1 MTAVFGILSVLA
13 IALLFAGVFQRRI
26 EQTLAPAVF
35 AIIAILYFFGL
46 AGALYTGFWVVYGVA
61 AGGLAFTVWRMLKKR
76 ASLRELALTP
86 GLAVFGAW
94 LVICVLLS
102 IGRVV
107 SQWDALTH
115 WSLVVKNMY
124 YCDAFGNIAGA
135 GSAFAEYPPAVGLF
149 EYFLVRSSPVFSEP
163 VVYIAHNMLLLSLL
177 APALSGA
184 KRWRL
189 SLLLPAGL
197 ILLLLPLTGNTETYT
212 NLYIDSTLGLLF
224 AYILYSYV
232 SQKRQSVFSGL
243 CVVGGVFTLALAKP
257 SAGGMAG
264 IALGIIALDVLFSGR
279 EGKRNDW
286 LVLLTGV
293 LALVLAKFSW
303 TAYLGAHAH
312 ADMWNTATRLTLQNL
327 LSAFRS
333 PADWQRETM
342 ALFLRNICGH
352 GSARLLGVSYILWPV
367 LFLGTAFALSRRW
380 KERFGQTRLIVLCV
394 GSAAGFWAYLTSLLV
409 SYLLVFPA
417 YESVTNASFERYA
430 SSMLLGVVGVFVL
443 LALNTLLDE
452 DDAPRTVLSRVRLL
466 WALLAVL
473 LLIAPVH
480 LADVR
485 YFGKAEGKA
494 LRAQYVASEVMGA
507 NRVPAGEPICYLST
521 DDSNRNDYCIARY
534 NASPAKLVNGVF
546 TPGMSAAELA
556 GALGAGYHY
565 AYVDRVDNA
574 FCAQYGSLFAAD
586 AEILQHALYRVVPQA
601 DGGILLAR
609 AE

>member
-1 MTAVFGILSVLA
+1 MTAVLGILCVFA
-13 IALLFAGVFQRRI
+13 IALFFTGVFHRSI

-35 AIIAILYFFGL
+35 SVIAILYCFGL
-46 AGALYTGFWVVYGVA
+46 AGALYTGLICVYATA
-61 AGGLAFTVWRMLKKR
+61 AACLIYALVRTLRRRFSV
-76 ASLRELALTP
+76 RELVLTP

-102 IGRVV
+102 VGRVV

-135 GSAFAEYPPAVGLF
+135 GSAFAEYPPAIGLF
-149 EYFLVRSSPVFSEP
+149 EYFLVRSSPVFSESI
-163 VVYIAHNMLLLSLL
+163 VYIAHNLLLLSLL
-177 APALSGA
+177 APALSGM
-184 KRWRL
+184 KRLRL

-232 SQKRQSVFSGL
+232 SQQRQSVFSGL
-243 CVVGGVFTLALAKP
+243 CVAGGVFTLALAKP

-264 IALGIIALDVLFSGR
+264 IALGIIALDVLFSDR

-286 LVLLTGV
+286 LVLLAGV
-293 LALVLAKFSW
+293 LALAAGKLSW
-303 TAYLGAHAH
+303 SAYLNEHAH
-312 ADMWNTATRLTLQNL
+312 ADMWNTAASLTLPNL
-327 LSAFRS
+327 IAVLRS
-333 PADWQRETM
+333 PADWQKETM

-352 GSARLLGVSYILWPV
+352 GSARLLGVSYALWPF
-367 LFLGTAFALSRRW
+367 LFLGAAFALSRRW

-394 GSAAGFWAYLTSLLV
+394 GLTVGFWVYLASLLV

-417 YESVTNASFERYA
+417 YESVINASFERYA
-430 SSMLLGVVGVFVL
+430 SSMLLGVIGVFVL
-443 LALNTLLDE
+443 LALDILLDE
-452 DDAPRTVLSRVRLL
+452 HTPRTVLSRARLL
-466 WALLAVL
+466 CALLAVL

-494 LRAQYVASEVMGA
+494 LRATYTASESMGA
-507 NRVPAGEPICYLST
+507 NRIPAGEPICYVSA

-546 TPGMSAAELA
+546 VPGMSAGDLA
-556 GALGAGYHY
+556 SALNTGYRYLYLDHTNGAFVA
-565 AYVDRVDNA
+565 R
-574 FCAQYGSLFAAD
+574 YGSLFAD
-586 AEILQHALYRVVPQA
+586 TSEISPKTLYRVVPGT
-601 DGGILLAR
+601 DGGVQLVR